1 MISAAA
7 AASGADLLD
16 RPYTES
22 LAGNWPPAVSA
33 SAAVYVVINAQVSAD
48 RRNMSSTRASHPRTP
63 VETSHTVCQMS
74 LTLALKSRLDN
85 TAIFRDAT

>member
-33 SAAVYVVINAQVSAD
+33 SAAVYVVINAQSA
-48 RRNMSSTRASHPRTP
+48 RTDAICP
-63 VETSHTVCQMS
+63 
-74 LTLALKSRLDN
+74 ALERH
-85 TAIFRDAT
+85 IHEHR